1 MRTILLGLGLLLLVL
16 SLRSPA
22 FLSGAMF
29 LLVVFIFA
37 YGIRGTSAPL
47 EEIEHQYHS
56 DPEVVRKAGG
66 CLAWLLSLV
75 IAFILFSLL
84 ARVGGIRR
92 LEYAKPT

>member
-1 MRTILLGLGLLLLVL
+1 MRTILLGLVLLILIL
-16 SLRSPA
+16 SLRPPA

-75 IAFILFSLL
+75 IAFILVSCLL
-84 ARVGGIRR
+84 GWGGV
-92 LEYAKPT
+92 